1 MSLPIAPNDALAHR
15 SARKFSVSGLN
26 SREELVLKSF
36 IRLLDHRTQHAWQY
50 APLTAELCF
59 VAEGAKQSQL
69 QLQTQQVQQP
79 QQILTLGT
87 NSSNR
92 LGYLQMPLRAH
103 ELEAELNRLGVLIVP
118 QNQAVQPSLDA
129 PSTVPDKSLE
139 IQPMRMLRWPP
150 LALLKAPGRMRLA
163 TLMTGQQMTVYNLQ
177 QSSGESL
184 AECRAFFDE
193 LRAANLLAAAP
204 GARLPPQAGAQI
216 VTPASPPPQ
225 QNKTSTSLIS
235 RIRKRLGIQI
245 DNPSNH
251 KGGA

>member
-15 SARKFSVSGLN
+15 SPRKFSVSGLN

-69 QLQTQQVQQP
+69 PTQQVQQI
-79 QQILTLGT
+79 QQILMLGIS
-87 NSSNR
+87 SSNR
-92 LGYLQMPLRAH
+92 PGYLQMPLRAH
-103 ELEAELNRLGVLIVP
+103 ELEAELNRLGALIVP
-118 QNQAVQPSLDA
+118 VSQAVQASLDA
-129 PSTVPDKSLE
+129 PSTAPDKSLE
-139 IQPMRMLRWPP
+139 LQPMRMLRWPP
-150 LALLKAPGRMRLA
+150 SAVLKAPGRLRLA
-163 TLMTGQQMTVYNLQ
+163 TLMTGQQMTVYSLQ

-184 AECRAFFDE
+184 AECRAFFGD

-204 GARLPPQAGAQI
+204 GAQLPPQAGAQ
-216 VTPASPPPQ
+216 VVKPASPPPQ
-225 QNKTSTSLIS
+225 QNKTSISLIS
-235 RIRKRLGIQI
+235 RIRMRLGIQI
-245 DNPSNH
+245 GSRSNH